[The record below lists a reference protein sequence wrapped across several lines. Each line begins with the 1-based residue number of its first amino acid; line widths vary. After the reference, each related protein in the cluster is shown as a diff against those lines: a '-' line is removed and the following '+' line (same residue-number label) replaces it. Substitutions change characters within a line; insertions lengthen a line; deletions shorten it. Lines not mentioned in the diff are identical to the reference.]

1 MLCLDHKASSKA
13 FKGFR
18 LQRVT
23 SGLTPGLQ
31 CYFAGTT
38 NPHRYSGRLCTH
50 SRQAY
55 SFRSIILNANFVI
68 YFFPFGRKQFFS
80 FLSFNIVKYSYK
92 SALLSVKYLLMP
104 LSSDIHVSLRVHYNS
119 WWFLKLLSVTLI
131 NLIFNLSKRPRHVGS
146 YLIPLHLGSVCSR
159 LEDTRIK
166 PPTFQL
172 DDDLCYCL
180 SYMLSCFLHVQSW
193 WPYYL
198 QASSLV
204 YRKT

>member
-1 MLCLDHKASSKA
+1 MFCLDHKASSKA
-13 FKGFR
+13 FKGLR

-38 NPHRYSGRLCTH
+38 NPHRYSGCLCTH

-55 SFRSIILNANFVI
+55 SFRSIILEANFVI

-104 LSSDIHVSLRVHYNS
+104 LNSDIHVSLRVHSIADDSLNFY
-119 WWFLKLLSVTLI
+119 LLPLLI
-131 NLIFNLSKRPRHVGS
+131 
-146 YLIPLHLGSVCSR
+146 
-159 LEDTRIK
+159 
-166 PPTFQL
+166 
-172 DDDLCYCL
+172 
-180 SYMLSCFLHVQSW
+180 
-193 WPYYL
+193 
-198 QASSLV
+198 
-204 YRKT
+204 

>member
-1 MLCLDHKASSKA
+1 MFCLDHKASSKA
-13 FKGFR
+13 FKGLR

-38 NPHRYSGRLCTH
+38 NPHRYSGCLCTH

-55 SFRSIILNANFVI
+55 SFRSIILEANFVI

-104 LSSDIHVSLRVHYNS
+104 LNSDIHVSLRVHYNS
-119 WWFLKLLSVTLI
+119 RWFLKLLSVTLI
-131 NLIFNLSKRPRHVGS
+131 NLIFNLSKRPKIKTCR
-146 YLIPLHLGSVCSR
+146 LIFNSTSSWFSLQQTGGHKDQTTNLPIR
-159 LEDTRIK
+159 
-166 PPTFQL
+166 
-172 DDDLCYCL
+172 
-180 SYMLSCFLHVQSW
+180 W
-193 WPYYL
+193 WPVL
-198 QASSLV
+198 PPELHAQLRFACTVLMTLLSSG
-204 YRKT
+204 